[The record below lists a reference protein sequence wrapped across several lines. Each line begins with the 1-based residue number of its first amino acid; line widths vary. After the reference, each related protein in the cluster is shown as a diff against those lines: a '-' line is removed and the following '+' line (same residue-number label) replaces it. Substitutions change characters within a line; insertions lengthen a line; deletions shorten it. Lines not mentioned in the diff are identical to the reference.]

1 MDNPIDQAALAAG
14 GITKLAAA
22 LGESVQAVTNWRVR
36 RAPSDRCPNIEQATA
51 GRVTCES
58 LRPDVR
64 WARVPDPSW
73 PHPEGR
79 PCIDV
84 AAPVEARA
92 A

>member
-1 MDNPIDQAALAAG
+1 MADPITDLGGPAAVARML
-14 GITKLAAA
+14 GIKTP
-22 LGESVQAVTNWRVR
+22 SVCGWNGRV
-36 RAPSDRCPNIEQATA
+36 PPDRCPNIEQATA

-64 WARVPDPSW
+64 WARVPDQSW
-73 PHPEGR
+73 PHPDGR

-92 A
+92 AA